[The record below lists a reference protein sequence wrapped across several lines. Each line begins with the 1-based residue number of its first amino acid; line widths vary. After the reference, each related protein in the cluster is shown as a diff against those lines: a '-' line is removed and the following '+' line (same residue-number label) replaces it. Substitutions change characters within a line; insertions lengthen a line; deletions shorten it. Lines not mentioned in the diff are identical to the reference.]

1 MPWCYGCGPA
11 INVCA
16 MIPVIPVADA
26 SNMDEASYTSDGSDW
41 AILMLEKGHA
51 NPTAISCPGIKNKQE
66 IADVP
71 NAEVC

>member
-1 MPWCYGCGPA
+1 
-11 INVCA
+11 

-51 NPTAISCPGIKNKQE
+51 NLPAISCPEIKNKQE